1 MFKATRL
8 YSVLF
13 NKCPRCHKGS
23 FFIDSNPYRLKHF
36 DKIHSHCS
44 CCQEDFVREVG
55 FYYGAMYVSYGLA
68 VGIGIGL
75 FLILVVWAG
84 LNVLPFLICYS
95 LLILFLS
102 PWVFR
107 KSRLVWINLFV
118 GFNPESTC
126 PEEKIRIKKN
136 S

>member
-8 YSVLF
+8 YSILF
-13 NKCPRCHKGS
+13 NKCPCCHKGS
-23 FFIDSNPYRLKHF
+23 FFIDGNPYRLKHF

-44 CCQEDFVREVG
+44 YCQEDFVREVG
-55 FYYGAMYVSYGLA
+55 FYYGAMYVSYGLS

-118 GFNPESTC
+118 RFNPDYIGT
-126 PEEKIRIKKN
+126 EEKMRIKKN
-136 S
+136 N